1 MKNEKIRIN
10 TNPEKIFSYIT
21 NRDLNGLYL
30 Y

>member
-1 MKNEKIRIN
+1 MKNEKIRVN
-10 TNPEKIFSYIT
+10 TNPCKIFAYNA

>member
-1 MKNEKIRIN
+1 MKNEKTRIN
-10 TNPEKIFSYIT
+10 TNPEIIFAYNS